1 MTCSKACDIIFL
13 MKPIAT
19 DTSTFTKLIEGG
31 YAYVDKTAYLHRLIS
46 GIDGSQFFLARP
58 RRFGK
63 SLTLST
69 LQAIFEARRELFK
82 GLAIDK
88 SDYDWQKYPVIRL
101 DMSTAQAE
109 TLENFHI
116 QVWTTM
122 RLEAERIGLKL
133 EETLSLPA
141 ALQTL
146 ISNAV
151 KISPSGKVVLLI
163 DEYDKPLLGHLCR
176 PTVEAFRAELKAFY
190 SVIKA
195 SESLLRFSFITG
207 VSKFSKVSIFSDLNN
222 LVDLTMSAEYA
233 TMLGYTH
240 EEVLSNFGEKIEALG
255 AANGMTSE
263 EAFQQI
269 VRMYDGYR
277 FHYAA
282 KLVINPVSLG
292 RCLASREFN
301 SWWYETG
308 TPTFLVE
315 MLKERPMDISC
326 LEVSDSELG
335 SYEPSNPS
343 LVPLLFQTGYLTIKE
358 LQTVG
363 GRKFY
368 KLGFP
373 NLEVAEAFND
383 SLLTVYSPMA
393 NYEYVAI
400 RNSCWRAIGEHD
412 IEGFFEAMEPIFAN
426 IPYDLTDR
434 QNEQT
439 WQAIVVV
446 IMRFIGLNVIPEE
459 RTNRGRIDFVMD
471 TGKEIYLVEMKLD
484 KTAEE
489 ALQQIKTKGYAEKYR
504 ASNKRV
510 TLIGINFDS
519 KLRTI
524 GKPAFEE

>member
-19 DTSTFTKLIEGG
+19 DTSTFATLIECG
-31 YAYVDKTAYLHRLIS
+31 YAYVDKTAYLHRLVS
-46 GIDGSQFFLARP
+46 GADGRQFFLARP

-88 SDYDWQKYPVIRL
+88 SDYGWQKYPVIRL

-109 TLENFHI
+109 TLADF
-116 QVWTTM
+116 
-122 RLEAERIGLKL
+122 RLQANEQIRMAAERINLAIEYTESPSVNFSRL
-133 EETLSLPA
+133 VMEA
-141 ALQTL
+141 A
-146 ISNAV
+146 
-151 KISPSGKVVLLI
+151 KCSGKVVLLI

-292 RCLASREFN
+292 RCLASCEFN

-400 RNSCWRAIGEHD
+400 RNSCWRAIGEYD
-412 IEGFFEAMEPIFAN
+412 IDGFFEAMEPIFAN

-519 KLRTI
+519 KQRTI